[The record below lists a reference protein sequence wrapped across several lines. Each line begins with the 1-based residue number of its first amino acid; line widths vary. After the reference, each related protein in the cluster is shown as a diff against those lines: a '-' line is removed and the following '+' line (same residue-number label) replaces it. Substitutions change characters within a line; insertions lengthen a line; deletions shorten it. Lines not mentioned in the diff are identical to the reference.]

1 MLSRSLHTAIV
12 VLAGAIATALLA
24 RWFLLRGEAVIS
36 SILVTLAFL
45 LCCGVIYLCA
55 PFVARSVPWRRLRV
69 PLQFR
74 LKRQGVIF
82 IAAVFAVAA
91 AALLSSNNLLYL
103 VLSCMLGA
111 LVLSGLVSRL
121 GLAGLQ
127 LHISFPRHVF
137 ARQRVL
143 AQVAV
148 RNLKLWMPS
157 FSIWVGAPGAP
168 HKGTDVA
175 MEHFYCPMIT
185 AGSSAV
191 GSLPTTFAHRGIYHH
206 RAVWLRSRFPLGFV
220 ERSTRLDLGREVLA
234 YPSVESSP
242 EVEHIVGGL
251 GSWLKGLAP
260 GDSHDLYRIR
270 PALAGE
276 SARLLDWK
284 ASARTGELMVREFS
298 REDQRR
304 LNIVF
309 DRALPASSDAAE
321 RFEGVVELCAAVVWR
336 LHHMNAEICFSAED
350 TTILSSPNSGA
361 VYQILRYLALVEPLP
376 ANARSRAAE
385 PLPQQRSG
393 EWFQLVFSARP
404 REEWPALQSSK
415 GPRSFPQTL

>member
-1 MLSRSLHTAIV
+1 LLSRSLRTAV
-12 VLAGAIATALLA
+12 VALVGAIAMAIAA
-24 RWFLLRGEAVIS
+24 RWFLFRGEAVIS
-36 SILVTLAFL
+36 SVLVMLAFL

-55 PFVARSVPWRRLRV
+55 PFVARSLPWRRLRV

-74 LKRQGVIF
+74 LTRQGLIF
-82 IAAVFAVAA
+82 VAAVFAVAT
-91 AALLSSNNLLYL
+91 AALVSSNNLLYL

-111 LVLSGLVSRL
+111 MVVSGLVSRL

-137 ARQRVL
+137 ARQRAL
-143 AQVAV
+143 AKVSV

-168 HKGTDVA
+168 LKGTDVV

-191 GSLPTTFAHRGIYHH
+191 GSLPTAFAHRGTYQH
-206 RAVWLRSRFPLGFV
+206 RAVWLRSRFPLAFV
-220 ERSTRLDLGREVLA
+220 ERRTRLDLGREVLV
-234 YPSVESSP
+234 YPSVEASP
-242 EVEHIVGGL
+242 EVEHIVSGV
-251 GSWLKGLAP
+251 GSWLRGVAP

-284 ASARTGELMVREFS
+284 ASARSGELMVREFS

-309 DRALPASSDAAE
+309 DRTLPVSEDAAE
-321 RFEGVVELCAAVVWR
+321 RFESIVELCAAVVWR

-361 VYQILRYLALVEPLP
+361 VYQILRYLALVEAAPG
-376 ANARSRAAE
+376 NVRGRAAD
-385 PLPQQRSG
+385 PLPQFSG
-393 EWFQLVFSARP
+393 DWSQLVFSARP
-404 REEWPALQSSK
+404 REEWPAIQSSK
-415 GPRSFPQTL
+415 GPYSFPQTL